1 LRTRRGFAPFSRGC
15 NAGCTET
22 ASTSGRCFGRQTKY
36 SAADVRNLG
45 SSQTSMLA
53 ITIDARS
60 IVPVA
65 DAYAQAGIAAPI
77 AIARA
82 LNWTGNKARTQVAR
96 TMARDTGVGYHVIR
110 NALSTTPASPAKLTY
125 EIGVSGAH
133 IPLAEFHARQARRG
147 VSAAPWGQRRVFPH
161 TFIVEQ
167 LGGQVF
173 KREGRARLPIR
184 KLWGPLPI
192 ELVRGASPAAF
203 EKSAAADLPQRLAHE
218 LGRLFPAPGT
228 RAAS

>member
-1 LRTRRGFAPFSRGC
+1 
-15 NAGCTET
+15 
-22 ASTSGRCFGRQTKY
+22 
-36 SAADVRNLG
+36 
-45 SSQTSMLA
+45 MLT

-65 DAYAQAGIAAPI
+65 NAYAQAGIAAPI

-96 TMARDTGVGYHVIR
+96 TLARDTGVGYGVIR
-110 NALSTTPASPAKLTY
+110 NALRTTPASPAKLTY

-133 IPLAEFHARQARRG
+133 IPLAEFHARQTRRG
-147 VSAAPWGQRRVFPH
+147 VSAAPWGHRRVFPH

-173 KREGRARLPIR
+173 KREGRARLPMR
-184 KLWGPLPI
+184 FAVLAY
-192 ELVRGASPAAF
+192 VNRGALLLHPSPIVFARMCRGRCAPSRSCWAK
-203 EKSAAADLPQRLAHE
+203 KSTVALGTTCCTASGPATLPSITSSACRTSNILRA
-218 LGRLFPAPGT
+218 T
-228 RAAS
+228 RKRHVCSMRA